1 MTDTTGQKAPAPA
14 MEFETYRAARNQWWD
29 VWDQFKTHKGALFG
43 LGFFVFILLF
53 VFIGPLIWTLDPQ
66 FIDIRAR
73 NSGPS
78 LAHPLGTDQLGR
90 DTLARMMAGG
100 QTSIAVG
107 LTAMLLA
114 LFLGT
119 LIGVLAGYFRKVD
132 GLLMRTTD
140 LFLALPL
147 LPLLLVIIMLYRDN
161 LRAAFGPEGG
171 IFVLIVVVIGATS
184 WMQTARVVRGDV
196 LALKEREFVLAA
208 KSIGTPPHRM
218 ITRHLLPNVMS
229 PIMVSATLGIA
240 NAIITESAL
249 SFLGLGFPSDF
260 PTWGRLLFDATD
272 WLTQN
277 PERVIWPG
285 LAISLTVLSV
295 NYIGDGLRDALRP
308 AHPRAL
314 RPARRTLPNVPRPA
328 KAGGRF
334 RFMRFPC
341 PGSTSPSPSWARSSA
356 RPRSRPPMGSPA
368 SVPACWW
375 CWATQSPSTCWLR
388 FCAPSRWA
396 LPMRSGQARA
406 SPLSRS

>member
-1 MTDTTGQKAPAPA
+1 MTENADRPKQPLQTAGMTPAGAAPV
-14 MEFETYRAARNQWWD
+14 MEFESYRAPRNQWWD

-43 LGFFVFILLF
+43 LGFFILMLLF
-53 VFIGPLIWTLDPQ
+53 VFIGPLIWTVDSQ
-66 FIDIRAR
+66 FIDVRAR
-73 NSGPS
+73 NQGPS
-78 LAHPLGTDQLGR
+78 WAHPMGTDQLGR
-90 DTLARMMAGG
+90 DTMARMMAGG

-114 LFLGT
+114 LVLGT
-119 LIGVLAGYFRKVD
+119 LIGVLAGYFKKLD
-132 GLLMRTTD
+132 GLLMRTTV

-147 LPLLLVIIMLYRDN
+147 LPLLLVIIMLYRDK
-161 LRAAFGPEGG
+161 LRDAFGPEGG

-196 LALKEREFVLAA
+196 LAIKEREFVLAA
-208 KSIGTPPHRM
+208 KSIGTPSHRM

-272 WLTQN
+272 WQTQN

-295 NYIGDGLRDALRP
+295 NYIGDGLRDALD
-308 AHPRAL
+308 PRI
-314 RPARRTLPNVPRPA
+314 R
-328 KAGGRF
+328 GR
-334 RFMRFPC
+334 
-341 PGSTSPSPSWARSSA
+341 
-356 RPRSRPPMGSPA
+356 
-368 SVPACWW
+368 
-375 CWATQSPSTCWLR
+375 
-388 FCAPSRWA
+388 
-396 LPMRSGQARA
+396 
-406 SPLSRS
+406 